1 MTQTHR
7 IILNVAASHG
17 RSLFVMVCG
26 FLTGRWALMALGSVD
41 YGLLGLIGGLAILFT
56 FLNSVFSTAVSRFYA
71 FSIGE
76 GRKDGSINECIRW
89 FNVAFAIHTGL
100 AIISLAIGYPV
111 GVWLIEHY
119 LTIPFERVQDC
130 IWVLRWVAAS
140 AVISIIS
147 VPFRAMY
154 TAKQYIAELTI
165 YSVFQTAAYTAVLY
179 YMVCNPGEWLVWI
192 SAWLAFQ
199 HSFVNVVIA
208 VRSFSIFP
216 ECRLHFSMMFDRF
229 RFKSLAAFSG
239 WQMLGTLGVIC
250 RDQGMGVVVNKCFG
264 PSLNASYTVAWSL
277 AGRAQTF
284 ANEIDGAFA
293 PAITTAYGAN
303 DHKLVD
309 SLVTKCSKFSSCL
322 VLAVVVPLVIE
333 MKDVLSIWLKEP
345 PPYAP
350 TLCVLICLAHAVQ
363 KLSSGQFLAINATG
377 NIRAR
382 QIAWFI
388 TLAGTIPVSL
398 GFYWLGCGIVAVG
411 YAFLLMEIF
420 RTASA
425 VLIARRVASV
435 PVGRWVQ
442 CVCIPVFLVSVL
454 SISFACGARFFA
466 NGIWPRLIVTTGT
479 FVVSFALFCWL
490 FVLDQCEKKFIVDK
504 IIFLFKKRGA
514 VGYET
519 DKCCE

>member
-1 MTQTHR
+1 MTQTRR

-17 RSLFVMVCG
+17 RSLFVMACG

-56 FLNSVFSTAVSRFYA
+56 FLNSVFSVAVSRFYA

-76 GRKDGSINECIRW
+76 GQKNESANECVRW

-100 AIISLAIGYPV
+100 AVLSLAIGYPV

-119 LTIPFERVQDC
+119 LTIPAERVHNC
-130 IWVLRWVAAS
+130 IWVLRWVATS
-140 AVISIIS
+140 AVISIAS

-216 ECRLHFSMMFDRF
+216 ECRLHPSMMFDKF

-239 WQMLGTLGVIC
+239 WQMLGTLGIMC

-264 PSLNASYTVAWSL
+264 PALNASYTVAWSL

-293 PAITTAYGAN
+293 PAITTAYGAGN
-303 DHKLVD
+303 HELVD
-309 SLVTKCSKFSSCL
+309 SLVTRCSKFSACL
-322 VLAVVVPLVIE
+322 VLIVVIPLVVE
-333 MKDVLSIWLKEP
+333 MQDVLGVWLKDP
-345 PPYAP
+345 PPYAAP
-350 TLCVLICLAHAVQ
+350 LCVLICLAHAVQ

-382 QIAWFI
+382 QVAWFI
-388 TLAGTIPVSL
+388 TLAGTIPTSL
-398 GFYWLGCGIVAVG
+398 CFYWAGCGLVSVG
-411 YAFLLMEIF
+411 YAFLLMEFFRMVSAVCIAKRVAKISIRKWF
-420 RTASA
+420 AQVLKPLLCVTFLGYVLAFFVRTAVSNMWTRLAA
-425 VLIARRVASV
+425 V
-435 PVGRWVQ
+435 PF
-442 CVCIPVFLVSVL
+442 VFLMTFLLLCWFFIFDSVERGFVKGKMCCL
-454 SISFACGARFFA
+454 YDRMCGA
-466 NGIWPRLIVTTGT
+466 
-479 FVVSFALFCWL
+479 
-490 FVLDQCEKKFIVDK
+490 
-504 IIFLFKKRGA
+504 
-514 VGYET
+514 
-519 DKCCE
+519 